1 MKVLVISGMPIRTD
15 TNNGKTFKTLLAG
28 FNPEELAQLYFSPQ
42 VPNVDVCSSYYQIC
56 ESQILK
62 SMFGL
67 KSKACGGTVL
77 PFVEGTNAERPK
89 SNPRKLV
96 KNKEKNCIKFAREL
110 IWDIAYWKNK
120 SFKEWLSIEKPEVIF
135 AIMHNT
141 NGVTRAVKWVAERTA
156 CPVVLFVTDDF
167 YNDQENSNNILRKR
181 YYKIRRNL
189 YQKMSQHIKLL
200 VGCSEKASEYFA
212 DVLGVPSKVVYTPSA
227 AIYLDMP
234 YKKQEKNKIVYLRYF
249 GNMGLGRE
257 DILRQI
263 GLVLQRIN
271 EGGCKAILEVYSGNV
286 DQQIIEKLTIKNGC
300 IFKGWVYGE
309 EYLSLLQSAD
319 IAVHVESFDEKMIRR
334 TWVSISTKIAD
345 YLGAGKCI
353 LAIGPE
359 EIASIAHIK
368 EAACVVNQLD
378 ELHGKVELLVENSQ
392 QRDVLQKKA
401 RFLAKK
407 EHDIEAIKRQM
418 RQILEDSKK

>member
-1 MKVLVISGMPIRTD
+1 M
-15 TNNGKTFKTLLAG
+15 
-28 FNPEELAQLYFSPQ
+28 
-42 VPNVDVCSSYYQIC
+42 
-56 ESQILK
+56 
-62 SMFGL
+62 
-67 KSKACGGTVL
+67 
-77 PFVEGTNAERPK
+77 
-89 SNPRKLV
+89 
-96 KNKEKNCIKFAREL
+96 
-110 IWDIAYWKNK
+110 
-120 SFKEWLSIEKPEVIF
+120 
-135 AIMHNT
+135 
-141 NGVTRAVKWVAERTA
+141 
-156 CPVVLFVTDDF
+156 
-167 YNDQENSNNILRKR
+167 
-181 YYKIRRNL
+181 
-189 YQKMSQHIKLL
+189 
-200 VGCSEKASEYFA
+200 
-212 DVLGVPSKVVYTPSA
+212 
-227 AIYLDMP
+227 
-234 YKKQEKNKIVYLRYF
+234 
-249 GNMGLGRE
+249 
-257 DILRQI
+257 
-263 GLVLQRIN
+263 
-271 EGGCKAILEVYSGNV
+271 
-286 DQQIIEKLTIKNGC
+286 
-300 IFKGWVYGE
+300 YGE